1 MASRISSQADALR
14 RPLTNVIIVTAPV
27 AGNAGGGRQS
37 PAELSEDIPMDPAE
51 LPGTVAYCGLVCGLC
66 PPPRTCEC
74 RTKPKPAEANCYQR
88 NCCLRKGLDGC
99 WECDE
104 FPCDNGYFSKGNM
117 WRGLNVASVQ
127 CVRDGGKEGLVRL
140 LLARHGQEH
149 YHGFYTHKTPEE
161 VLRMLQ
167 NPPASPDS

>member
-1 MASRISSQADALR
+1 
-14 RPLTNVIIVTAPV
+14 
-27 AGNAGGGRQS
+27 
-37 PAELSEDIPMDPAE
+37 MDPAE

-74 RTKPKPAEANCYQR
+74 RTKPKPAEAKCYQR

-104 FPCDNGYFSKGNM
+104 FPCNNGYFSKGNM
-117 WRGLNVASVQ
+117 WRGLNIASIQ
-127 CVRDGGKEGLVRL
+127 CVRDAGKEGLVKL

-167 NPPASPDS
+167 DPPASPDS